1 MFYPA
6 SRFTLSF
13 ELFPP
18 KTAAAEGALWDNL
31 KHLMAFQ
38 PDVVTCTYG
47 AGGSTR
53 DKTLQIVEHV
63 RRRFGVR
70 VASHLTCVGST
81 TDQLLSYLTEAK
93 ARGIENIVALR
104 GDPPK
109 GETSFQQTAGGLR
122 YASELV
128 GLIRSDFPH

>member
-1 MFYPA
+1 MFYP
-6 SRFTLSF
+6 SRPLTLSF

-18 KTAAAEGALWDNL
+18 KSPAGEAALWDNL
-31 KHLMAFQ
+31 QHLMAFQ

-53 DKTLQIVEHV
+53 DKTLEIVDQV

-81 TDQLLSYLTEAK
+81 VEQLRRYLSEAQQ
-93 ARGIENIVALR
+93 RGIDNIVALR
-104 GDPPK
+104 G
-109 GETSFQQTAGGLR
+109 
-122 YASELV
+122 
-128 GLIRSDFPH
+128 